1 MDGLFVRKHALAAS
15 RHHRIDVLFIK
26 PEPGLSTVQWEEHE
40 EGNLHEHYL
49 YYPYSRHRIVRLLR
63 FTRMFKRGFK
73 RLFKENGKPDLVH
86 LHVITIWGIMAL
98 WIKLRYR
105 IPYVVTEHWSRYLRG
120 NFNSR
125 LDLRLSRYVAKK
137 ARCIMPVSYCLQ
149 KAMQDCGLRGNYKVV
164 PNVVDD
170 FFFRGL
176 SPAVISTP
184 KTILHICC
192 FDEASKNNFG
202 LLRGIKKLLQF
213 RTDFRLIM
221 IGDGKDRAATQA
233 YANSLDLSEGK
244 VVFAGKM
251 QPEDVKK
258 AFSACSFMVLFS
270 NYETQS
276 VVICEA
282 LACGK
287 PVVATHAGGIPE
299 MVNESNGLLVEPG
312 DEDALCSALNRMLDT
327 YSQYSPEEI
336 SRQAQRFSFEQ
347 VGKQLNLIYL
357 EAIKTK

>member
-1 MDGLFVRKHALAAS
+1 MRKHALAAS

-26 PEPGLSTVQWEEHE
+26 PEPGLNMVQWEEHE

-63 FTRMFKRGFK
+63 FARMFKRGFK
-73 RLFKENGKPDLVH
+73 RLLKENGKPDLVH
-86 LHVITIWGIMAL
+86 LHVITIWGIMTL

-120 NFNSR
+120 SFNGR

-137 ARCIMPVSYCLQ
+137 ARCIMPVSLNLQ
-149 KAMQDCGLRGNYKVV
+149 QAMQKCGFQGNYNVI

-170 FFFRGL
+170 FFFQP
-176 SPAVISTP
+176 SPLPVSQT
-184 KTILHICC
+184 KTFLHICC
-192 FDEASKNNFG
+192 FDEAAKNNFG
-202 LLRGIKKLLQF
+202 LMRTIRKLLQS
-213 RTDFRLIM
+213 RSDFRLIM
-221 IGDGKDRAATQA
+221 VGDGKDRTATEN
-233 YANSLDLSEGK
+233 YASSLGLTETHVS
-244 VVFAGKM
+244 FAGKM
-251 QPEDVKK
+251 QPDALSKTLAK
-258 AFSACSFMVLFS
+258 CNFSVLFS
-270 NYETQS
+270 NYENLP
-276 VVICEA
+276 VVVCES

-287 PVVATHAGGIPE
+287 PVVATNVGGISE
-299 MVNESNGLLVEPG
+299 MVNDSNGLLVSPK
-312 DEDALCSALNRMLDT
+312 DEEALCSALSQMLDT